1 MTSFEQA
8 MESAE
13 KVFQKKV
20 QSNGATYIGGK
31 GNKTTIGFRK
41 EVCEYAQKHS
51 ATQASDTFGVP
62 LGSVYNWV
70 GNYRAGKY
78 DNIPGDYR
86 VARPTKDK
94 PSAAQEKEIARLTK
108 QNQDLIATL
117 NKLIERIR

>member
-13 KVFQKKV
+13 KVFQKKA
-20 QSNGATYIGGK
+20 QSNGATYVGGK
-31 GNKTTIGFRK
+31 SNKTTIAFRK
-41 EVCEYAQKHS
+41 EVCEYAQNFS
-51 ATQASDTFGVP
+51 ATEASNHYGVP

-70 GNYRAGKY
+70 VNNRQGKY

-108 QNQDLIATL
+108 QNQELIATL